1 MRLTTIA
8 NASSARSCSDYVVE
22 VLVPTQ
28 ARQIQAGTFSLMASK
43 PVARTMDYR
52 SAAQACRKNAIGHAH
67 VAYLLRANA
76 GKSVDEVLGYA
87 VSHACLAFEESCKAA
102 WCALIA
108 RKLFSRRMFK
118 TEVYRWHQAKTFL
131 FVALTTGGVIHKP
144 QDNVLQ
150 VSGQDLTEERL
161 KKVKR
166 GSVKATTVFEKDK
179 QAGLYVDFGNGRP
192 SLPSDYSIE
201 DAEGLV
207 YRYVHRMAAMLAVT
221 DLLLA
226 TKPEE
231 YVSGIAVTEADG
243 TWNITRL

>member
-1 MRLTTIA
+1 
-8 NASSARSCSDYVVE
+8 
-22 VLVPTQ
+22 
-28 ARQIQAGTFSLMASK
+28 
-43 PVARTMDYR
+43 MDYR

-76 GKSVDEVLGYA
+76 GRSVDEVLGYA
-87 VSHACLAFEESCKAA
+87 VSHACLAFEEACKAA

-108 RKLFSRRMFK
+108 RKLFSRGMFK
-118 TEVYRWHQAKTFL
+118 AEVHRWHQAKTFL
-131 FVALTTGGVIHKP
+131 FVALTTGGIIHKP
-144 QDNVLQ
+144 QDNLLQ
-150 VSGQDLTEERL
+150 VNGEDLTREKL
-161 KKVKR
+161 KKVGR

-179 QAGLYVDFGNGRP
+179 QAGLYVDLGNGQPR
-192 SLPSDYSIE
+192 LPSDYSNE
-201 DAEGLV
+201 EAEALV

-231 YVSGIAVTEADG
+231 YVSGISVTEAEG